1 MTESIIQP
9 EPFPKTFC
17 VFGIDRSLLN
27 HVPCVLKT
35 FTRSRALLAYVITCQ
50 SALSA
55 YVPHVSTCLVYL
67 CSHVSTCLAIS
78 RARTNMPWVPC
89 LTRLV
94 WSCDYLPPCFTSSVS
109 NFDATSVSLPL
120 LLKFYTLLVRLKS
133 LINVFRQKREF
144 ILQA

>member
-17 VFGIDRSLLN
+17 VFGIDWSLLN

-35 FTRSRALLAYVITCQ
+35 FTRSRALRAYVITCQ

-67 CSHVSTCLAIS
+67 CSHVSTCLVIS
-78 RARTNMPWVPC
+78 RAQVPTC
-89 LTRLV
+89 LESLA
-94 WSCDYLPPCFTSSVS
+94 SHGLCDHMITCHRALLP
-109 NFDATSVSLPL
+109 
-120 LLKFYTLLVRLKS
+120 
-133 LINVFRQKREF
+133 Q
-144 ILQA
+144 